1 MYISAP
7 SEHAQVYALL
17 SSRDVSG
24 VAPVATSPVDD
35 VNSPDA
41 TGTFSGLVVSFDY
54 RAGISVLEFRDSA
67 TGKVTDQ
74 VPSKKAVQEYIRHG
88 AVSQAVTAAPA
99 SQATPADTTP
109 QTTGETPPTP
119 VATPAPAAPATAP
132 ADTTIAQAR

>member
-7 SEHAQVYALL
+7 SEHAQVYAPL

-24 VAPVATSPVDD
+24 AAPVTTSPVDD
-35 VNSPDA
+35 RNSPDV

-88 AVSQAVTAAPA
+88 AVTAAAPA
-99 SQATPADTTP
+99 SQATPADTPP

-119 VATPAPAAPATAP
+119 VATPTPAAPATAP
-132 ADTTIAQAR
+132 ADTTIARTR